1 MKIAPYACLLT
12 SLLLFT
18 APVTRAQDS
27 TAVNKPGKGSAAEA
41 IAAKRYLF
49 TAQTATPM
57 SGRVIQ
63 LTGGYDVK
71 LKNDTLVAYLPYY
84 GRAFSAPLDATRGGI
99 NFTST
104 KFTYVVKE
112 RRKGGWDI
120 KIAPSD
126 GGDVRSLAFTV
137 SQDDYTTLQVTSN
150 NRQPISFY
158 GVVSGIGSGK

>member
-1 MKIAPYACLLT
+1 M
-12 SLLLFT
+12 LLLLLAT
-18 APVTRAQDS
+18 PVTRAQDS
-27 TAVNKPGKGSAAEA
+27 AAVNKSGKGGVVAA

-71 LKNDTLVAYLPYY
+71 LKNDTLTAYLPYY

-120 KIAPSD
+120 KIEPSD
-126 GGDVRSLAFTV
+126 AGDVRALAFTV
-137 SQDDYTTLQVTSN
+137 SQDGYTTLQVTSN

-158 GVVSGIGSGK
+158 GVVSETGSGK